1 MVGTHRLLQRDV
13 EFRNLGLVVIDE
25 EQRFGV
31 LQKER
36 FKELRVAVDV
46 LSLSATPIPR
56 TLHMALAGIRDL
68 SVIQTP
74 PEERQP
80 IKTYVTAREDS
91 LVREVVTRELAR
103 GGQVFYVHNR
113 VQTIDREA
121 EWMRDLVP
129 EARIA
134 VAHGQMHEDLL
145 ASVMRAF
152 IDGEVDVLVCTTIIE
167 SGLDIP
173 NANTIVIDNAH
184 RLGLAQLYQLRGRVG
199 RAGQRAYAYLLYPA
213 ERTAQRARRQAPRR
227 HRRAAGPGGGIQAG
241 DARPG
246 DPRSRQPAGGG
257 AARRDRGGRP
267 GDVQPAPRAGGA
279 FPPGPAA
286 RRGRPLR

>member
-1 MVGTHRLLQRDV
+1 VEGRQVAVLVPTTVLCQQHFLTFTERLTPFPITVQQLSRFCSEDEIARTLGGLRSGSVDIGIGTHRLLQRDV
-13 EFRNLGLVVIDE
+13 EFRNLGLVIIDE

-56 TLHMALAGIRDL
+56 TLHMSLAGIRDL

-91 LVREVVTRELAR
+91 LVREVITRELTR
-103 GGQVFYVHNR
+103 GGQTFFVHNR
-113 VQTIDREA
+113 VRSIEVEA
-121 EWMRDLVP
+121 EKLRQLVP
-129 EARIA
+129 EARIET
-134 VAHGQMHEDLL
+134 AHGQMPEATL
-145 ASVMRAF
+145 ATVMRAF
-152 IDGEVDVLVCTTIIE
+152 TGGDIDVLVCSTIIE

-173 NANTIVIDNAH
+173 NANTIVVNDAH

-199 RAGQRAYAYLLYPA
+199 RAG
-213 ERTAQRARRQAPRR
+213 
-227 HRRAAGPGGGIQAG
+227 
-241 DARPG
+241 
-246 DPRSRQPAGGG
+246 
-257 AARRDRGGRP
+257 
-267 GDVQPAPRAGGA
+267 
-279 FPPGPAA
+279 
-286 RRGRPLR
+286 